1 MHRFLIPIFL
11 VFIFSDAFG
20 QDTLQNH
27 RFSGIWLSY
36 FGENY
41 AHYGL
46 KITTELPLLT
56 KNKVKTKNSGKIV
69 NKRKEIFITGNIGGY
84 FHKRNN
90 IGVFIGSE
98 LGYRKTR
105 KKGFKYEFLL
115 GLDYLH
121 TFLQGDTYEVSNDGN
136 VKRVK
141 LAGQS
146 NLMIPISIGFG
157 YDLNYY
163 YKKPIS
169 VSIKPGFFIQY
180 PYNIAVAVRPTI
192 DFGIYYYFK

>member
-1 MHRFLIPIFL
+1 LR
-11 VFIFSDAFG
+11 
-20 QDTLQNH
+20 NH
-27 RFSGIWLSY
+27 KFSGIGLSY
-36 FGENY
+36 FGENFS
-41 AHYGL
+41 HYGL
-46 KITTELPLLT
+46 KITTELSLLT
-56 KNKVKTKNSGKIV
+56 KDKVKTKNSGKIV

-105 KKGFKYEFLL
+105 KHGFKYEFLF

-121 TFLQGDTYEVSNDGN
+121 TFLQGDTYEVNDDRD

-157 YDLNYY
+157 YDFNYY

-169 VSIKPGFFIQY
+169 VSIKPGFYIQY

-192 DFGIYYYFK
+192 DFGIYYHFK